1 MYFESGASRLA
12 GPTGAVRT
20 SSTWA
25 ALRPTAAAASGGGL
39 AVVLG
44 EVSEVIA
51 SDLSG
56 PIADVDGQ
64 ADHASPLVRDSA
76 ADGLP
81 DPPGRVG
88 GEAVPQVRVEPLDSP
103 DQAGVPLLDQVLE
116 GEAKP
121 L

>member
-1 MYFESGASRLA
+1 MFARVSSSVVGL
-12 GPTGAVRT
+12 G
-20 SSTWA
+20 SSTA
-25 ALRPTAAAASGGGL
+25 SPRPTAAAASGGGL

-64 ADHASPLVRDSA
+64 ADRASPLVRDSA

>member
-1 MYFESGASRLA
+1 M
-12 GPTGAVRT
+12 
-20 SSTWA
+20 
-25 ALRPTAAAASGGGL
+25 
-39 AVVLG
+39 LG

-64 ADHASPLVRDSA
+64 ADRASPLVRDSA

>member
-1 MYFESGASRLA
+1 MFARVSSSVVGLGSSTASPRLTGRVPLAGLYVESGASRLA
-12 GPTGAVRT
+12 GSTGAVRT

-56 PIADVDGQ
+56 PIADVEGLLDKRPPG
-64 ADHASPLVRDSA
+64 PGV
-76 ADGLP
+76 LP
-81 DPPGRVG
+81 DRIRR
-88 GEAVPQVRVEPLDSP
+88 APLP
-103 DQAGVPLLDQVLE
+103 VLI
-116 GEAKP
+116 AS
-121 L
+121 

>member
-25 ALRPTAAAASGGGL
+25 ALRPTAAATSGGGL

-64 ADHASPLVRDSA
+64 ADRASPLVRDSA